1 MATRLL
7 TDVELADEWN
17 WSVHTLRADRQN
29 KRRIPFYKFGR
40 SVRYD
45 PDKARAALDTF
56 QIGGE
61 ARPKTK
67 ARRVELTP
75 KPAPPT
81 MPRPSTTR
89 APARRPRRPT

>member
-1 MATRLL
+1 MPMATRLL
-7 TDVELADEWN
+7 TDVELAEEWN

-56 QIGGE
+56 QIGGG
-61 ARPKTK
+61 ARP
-67 ARRVELTP
+67 AAIPTP
-75 KPAPPT
+75 PK
-81 MPRPSTTR
+81 R
-89 APARRPRRPT
+89 